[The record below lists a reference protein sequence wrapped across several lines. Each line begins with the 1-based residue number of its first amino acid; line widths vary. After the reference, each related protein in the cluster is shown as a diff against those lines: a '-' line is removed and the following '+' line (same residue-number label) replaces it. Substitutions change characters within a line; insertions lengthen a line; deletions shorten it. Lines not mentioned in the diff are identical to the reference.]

1 MRRSGGSL
9 GQIPKPGHL
18 QARGF
23 CVHPGSL
30 THQPTRR
37 HSRAA
42 GHFGVASPRAASEC
56 FFSFFGGVRKRVIS
70 YLEELAR
77 RTYFGTDGTE
87 AHRAGFVGSLIEG
100 LEGLLGFFGLV
111 ILPAMAAAT
120 ICHWIFD

>member
-1 MRRSGGSL
+1 MCRSGGSL

-18 QARGF
+18 QTRGF

-30 THQPTRR
+30 DPFNRR

-42 GHFGVASPRAASEC
+42 GHFTVAL
-56 FFSFFGGVRKRVIS
+56 SFD
-70 YLEELAR
+70 LAK

-87 AHRAGFVGSLIEG
+87 PQRSGVLGYIIDG

-120 ICHWIFD
+120 LYHWIFD

>member
-1 MRRSGGSL
+1 M
-9 GQIPKPGHL
+9 
-18 QARGF
+18 
-23 CVHPGSL
+23 
-30 THQPTRR
+30 
-37 HSRAA
+37 
-42 GHFGVASPRAASEC
+42 
-56 FFSFFGGVRKRVIS
+56 KRVIS

-87 AHRAGFVGSLIEG
+87 PQRSGVLGYFIEG